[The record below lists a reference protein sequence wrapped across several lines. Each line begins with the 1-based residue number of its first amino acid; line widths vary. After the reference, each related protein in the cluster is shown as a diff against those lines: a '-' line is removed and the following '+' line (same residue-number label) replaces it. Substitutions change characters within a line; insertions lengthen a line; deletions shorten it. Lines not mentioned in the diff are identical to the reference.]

1 MRRIFTGVLLVATAL
16 LFWGCSIGG
25 GDIPPS
31 MDYSSPTIGTLKY
44 VPAGT
49 FQRDSDPGNTSTV
62 SAFRM
67 CEYEI
72 DRVQFY
78 AIMEKDPSDTEYSSF
93 IYDPV
98 QMANWYHAIAFCNK
112 LSIAEGLTPVYSV
125 TVGGTPIDFSTLA
138 YASIPTGSNAEWNA
152 ASANWSVDGYRL
164 PTEMEWMWAAMGA
177 DTADPGAINTT
188 GYSKA
193 FAGST
198 GTNNIDDYAW
208 YFDFVITTTQPSGG
222 KSANELNLYDM
233 SGNVFEWCWDWYEDP
248 YPTGAVSDYRGA
260 ASGVQRIYRGGSWNL
275 SDALCAVGYRGANIP
290 ELRNAGI
297 GFRVVRP

>member
-16 LFWGCSIGG
+16 LFGGCSIGG
-25 GDIPPS
+25 GETTPL
-31 MDYSSPTIGTLKY
+31 DYSSPTIGTLKY

-49 FQRDSDPGNTSTV
+49 FQRDSDPGNTSTL

-67 CEYEI
+67 SEYEI
-72 DRVQFY
+72 GRMQFY
-78 AIMEKDPSDTEYSSF
+78 LVMGADPSEIACSSG
-93 IYDPV
+93 INDPV

-125 TVGGTPIDFSTLA
+125 STVSDWEALA
-138 YASIPTGSNAEWNA
+138 YASIPDYSDAGWSGA
-152 ASANWSVDGYRL
+152 AADWDADGYRL

-177 DTADPGAINTT
+177 DTADPGAVNTT

-198 GTNNIDDYAW
+198 GTNNIGDYAW
-208 YFDFVITTTQPSGG
+208 YSSNSGGTTHPSGG
-222 KSANELNLYDM
+222 KSPNELNLYDM
-233 SGNVFEWCWDWYEDP
+233 SGNVSEWCWD
-248 YPTGAVSDYRGA
+248 VL
-260 ASGVQRIYRGGSWNL
+260 GVFPRIHRGGGWNL
-275 SDALCAVGYRGANIP
+275 SDALCAVG
-290 ELRNAGI
+290 LRNSSDPGLGNVSI

>member
-1 MRRIFTGVLLVATAL
+1 MRKIFTGVLLVATAL
-16 LFWGCSIGG
+16 LFGGCSIGG
-25 GDIPPS
+25 GDTPPS

-67 CEYEI
+67 SEYEI

-78 AIMEKDPSDTEYSSF
+78 AIMGKDPSDTEYSSF

-98 QMANWYHAIAFCNK
+98 QMANWYDAIAFCNK

-125 TVGGTPIDFSTLA
+125 STVSDWEALA
-138 YASIPTGSNAEWNA
+138 YASIPDGPDVDWNEA
-152 ASANWSVDGYRL
+152 AADWDADGYRL

-177 DTADPGAINTT
+177 DTADPGAVNTT

-198 GTNNIDDYAW
+198 GTNNINDYAW
-208 YFDFVITTTQPSGG
+208 YVSNTFATHPSGG

-233 SGNVFEWCWDWYEDP
+233 SGNVFEWCWDWYEDA

-275 SDALCAVGYRGANIP
+275 SDALCAVG
-290 ELRNAGI
+290 LRNSSDPGLGNVSI

>member
-1 MRRIFTGVLLVATAL
+1 MRKIFTGVLLVATAL

-25 GDIPPS
+25 GDTPPS

-67 CEYEI
+67 SEYEI

-78 AIMEKDPSDTEYSSF
+78 AIMGKDPSDTEYSSF

-98 QMANWYHAIAFCNK
+98 QMANWYDAIAFCNK

-125 TVGGTPIDFSTLA
+125 STVSDWEALA
-138 YASIPTGSNAEWNA
+138 YASIPDYSDAGWSGA
-152 ASANWSVDGYRL
+152 AADWDADGYRL

-177 DTADPGAINTT
+177 DTADPGAVNTT

-198 GTNNIDDYAW
+198 GTNNINDYAW
-208 YFDFVITTTQPSGG
+208 YVSNTFATHPSGG

-260 ASGVQRIYRGGSWNL
+260 ASGDQRIYRGGSWNL

>member
-16 LFWGCSIGG
+16 LFGGCSIGG
-25 GDIPPS
+25 GETTPL
-31 MDYSSPTIGTLKY
+31 DYSSPTIGTLKY

-67 CEYEI
+67 SEYEI
-72 DRVQFY
+72 GRMQFY
-78 AIMEKDPSDTEYSSF
+78 LVMGADPSEIACSSG
-93 IYDPV
+93 INDPV

-125 TVGGTPIDFSTLA
+125 STVSDWEALA
-138 YASIPTGSNAEWNA
+138 YASIPDYSDAGWSGA
-152 ASANWSVDGYRL
+152 AADWDADGYRL

-177 DTADPGAINTT
+177 DTADPGAVNTT
-188 GYSKA
+188 GYSKD

-198 GTNNIDDYAW
+198 GTNNINDYAW
-208 YFDFVITTTQPSGG
+208 YVSNTFATHPSGG

-233 SGNVFEWCWDWYEDP
+233 SGNVFEWCWDWYDAT

>member
-16 LFWGCSIGG
+16 LFGGCSIGG
-25 GDIPPS
+25 GDTPPS

-67 CEYEI
+67 SEYEI

-78 AIMEKDPSDTEYSSF
+78 AIMGKDPSDMTKSSG

-125 TVGGTPIDFSTLA
+125 SVVADWEALA
-138 YASIPTGSNAEWNA
+138 YTNIPVSSNTTWNGA
-152 ASANWSVDGYRL
+152 AADWDADGYRL

-188 GYSKA
+188 GYSKV

-198 GTNNIDDYAW
+198 GTNDIDDHAW

-260 ASGVQRIYRGGSWNL
+260 ASGDQRIYRGGSFEL
-275 SDALCAVGYRGANIP
+275 QALCCAVGYRGANKP
-290 ELRNAGI
+290 ELQNVGN

>member
-16 LFWGCSIGG
+16 LFGGCSIGG
-25 GDIPPS
+25 GETTPL
-31 MDYSSPTIGTLKY
+31 DYSSPTIGTLKY

-67 CEYEI
+67 SEYEI
-72 DRVQFY
+72 GRMQFY
-78 AIMEKDPSDTEYSSF
+78 LVMGADPSEIACSSG
-93 IYDPV
+93 INDPV

-125 TVGGTPIDFSTLA
+125 STVSDWEALA
-138 YASIPTGSNAEWNA
+138 YASIPDYSDAGWSGA
-152 ASANWSVDGYRL
+152 AADWDADGYRL

-177 DTADPGAINTT
+177 DTADPGAVNTT

-198 GTNNIDDYAW
+198 GTNNIGDYAW
-208 YFDFVITTTQPSGG
+208 YSSNSGGTTHPSGG
-222 KSANELNLYDM
+222 KSPNELNLYDM
-233 SGNVFEWCWDWYEDP
+233 SGNVSEWCWD
-248 YPTGAVSDYRGA
+248 VL
-260 ASGVQRIYRGGSWNL
+260 GVFPRIHRGGGWNL
-275 SDALCAVGYRGANIP
+275 SDALCAVG
-290 ELRNAGI
+290 LRNVSI

>member
-1 MRRIFTGVLLVATAL
+1 MRKIFTGVLLVATAL

-25 GDIPPS
+25 GDTPPS

-67 CEYEI
+67 SEYEI

-78 AIMEKDPSDTEYSSF
+78 AIMGKDPSDTEYSSF

-98 QMANWYHAIAFCNK
+98 QMANWYDAIAFCNK

-125 TVGGTPIDFSTLA
+125 STVSDWEALA
-138 YASIPTGSNAEWNA
+138 YASIPDGPDVDWNEA
-152 ASANWSVDGYRL
+152 AADWDADGYRL

-177 DTADPGAINTT
+177 DTADPGAVNTT

-198 GTNNIDDYAW
+198 GTNNINDYAW
-208 YFDFVITTTQPSGG
+208 YVSNTFATHPSGG

>member
-1 MRRIFTGVLLVATAL
+1 MRKIFTGVLLVATAL

-25 GDIPPS
+25 GDTPPS

-67 CEYEI
+67 SEYEI

-78 AIMEKDPSDTEYSSF
+78 AIMGKDPSDTEYSSF

-98 QMANWYHAIAFCNK
+98 QMANWYDAIAFCNK

-125 TVGGTPIDFSTLA
+125 STVSDWEALA
-138 YASIPTGSNAEWNA
+138 YASIPDGPDVDWNEA
-152 ASANWSVDGYRL
+152 AADWDADGYRL
-164 PTEMEWMWAAMGA
+164 ATEMEWMWAAMGA
-177 DTADPGAINTT
+177 DTADPGAVNTT

-198 GTNNIDDYAW
+198 GTNNINDYAW
-208 YFDFVITTTQPSGG
+208 YVSNTFATHPSGG

>member
-16 LFWGCSIGG
+16 LFGGCSIGG
-25 GDIPPS
+25 GDTTPL
-31 MDYSSPTIGTLKY
+31 DYSSPTIGTLKY

-67 CEYEI
+67 SEYEI
-72 DRVQFY
+72 GRMQFY
-78 AIMEKDPSDTEYSSF
+78 LVMGADPSEIACSSG
-93 IYDPV
+93 INDPV

-125 TVGGTPIDFSTLA
+125 STVSDWEALA
-138 YASIPTGSNAEWNA
+138 YASIPDYSDAGWSGA
-152 ASANWSVDGYRL
+152 AADWDADGYRL

-177 DTADPGAINTT
+177 DTADPGAVNTT

-198 GTNNIDDYAW
+198 GTNNINDYAW
-208 YFDFVITTTQPSGG
+208 YVSNTFATHPSGG

>member
-16 LFWGCSIGG
+16 LFGGCSIGG
-25 GDIPPS
+25 GETTPL
-31 MDYSSPTIGTLKY
+31 DYSSPTIGTLKY

-67 CEYEI
+67 SEYEI
-72 DRVQFY
+72 GRMQFY
-78 AIMEKDPSDTEYSSF
+78 LVMGADPSEIACSSG
-93 IYDPV
+93 INDPV

-125 TVGGTPIDFSTLA
+125 STVSDWEALA
-138 YASIPTGSNAEWNA
+138 YASIPDYSDAGWSGA
-152 ASANWSVDGYRL
+152 AADWDADGYRL

-177 DTADPGAINTT
+177 DTADPGAVNTT

-198 GTNNIDDYAW
+198 GTNNIGDYAW
-208 YFDFVITTTQPSGG
+208 YSSNSGGTTHPSGG
-222 KSANELNLYDM
+222 KSPNELNLYDM
-233 SGNVFEWCWDWYEDP
+233 SGNVSEWCWD
-248 YPTGAVSDYRGA
+248 VL
-260 ASGVQRIYRGGSWNL
+260 GVFPRIHRGGGWNL
-275 SDALCAVGYRGANIP
+275 SDALCAVG
-290 ELRNAGI
+290 LRNSSDPGLGNVSI

>member
-16 LFWGCSIGG
+16 LFGGCSIGG
-25 GDIPPS
+25 GETTPL
-31 MDYSSPTIGTLKY
+31 DYSSPTIGTLKY

-67 CEYEI
+67 SEYEI
-72 DRVQFY
+72 GRMQFY
-78 AIMEKDPSDTEYSSF
+78 LVMGADPSQIAYSSG
-93 IYDPV
+93 INDPV

-125 TVGGTPIDFSTLA
+125 STVSDWEALA
-138 YASIPTGSNAEWNA
+138 YASIPDYGDA
-152 ASANWSVDGYRL
+152 AWSGAAADWDADGYRL

-177 DTADPGAINTT
+177 DTADPGAVNTT

-198 GTNNIDDYAW
+198 GTNNIGDYAW
-208 YFDFVITTTQPSGG
+208 YSSNSGGTTHPSGG
-222 KSANELNLYDM
+222 KSPNELNLYDM
-233 SGNVFEWCWDWYEDP
+233 SGNVSEWCWD
-248 YPTGAVSDYRGA
+248 VL
-260 ASGVQRIYRGGSWNL
+260 GVFPRIHRGGGWWLPASY
-275 SDALCAVGYRGANIP
+275 CAVGYRNSSDPGLGNVS
-290 ELRNAGI
+290 I